1 MVGVE
6 IFIGEI
12 EFMTIKTMGF
22 PGRYIQGPGALEE
35 IPDLLKSFNANN
47 VVVILDEV
55 VNKINGEYLQ
65 KTLSKAGIRV
75 NFVLFPGEI
84 MPEVVSQMANQVS
97 NLNADIVLGFG
108 GGKTIDSAKWIAFN
122 CKLPLFILP
131 TIASNDSPT
140 SRLIVIYDE
149 LHRVSSVDYMVRNP
163 DVVIVDTTIISRA
176 PLRFFVAG
184 LGDALSKKFEAAQCF
199 SNQGKNFF
207 GTPSL
212 ATARLL
218 ADKCY
223 ETIIEYGEEAVKQLK
238 QHQSPNEAV
247 ERAIE
252 ASVLLSGLG
261 FESAGLSLAHA
272 LTRGFTAHP
281 IITKF
286 LHGEIVAF
294 GSIVQ
299 LIAED
304 RSINEIEAHIKFC
317 CSLGLPVSFKSFGIS
332 QLNLLELE
340 DIASKTM
347 NAPYI
352 NNLNPKATNKR
363 IIESIL
369 KADEIGVRLTS

>member
-12 EFMTIKTMGF
+12 KFMTIKTMGF

-35 IPDLLKSFNANN
+35 IPELLKSFNANN
-47 VVVILDEV
+47 VVVILDAV
-55 VNKINGEYLQ
+55 VNKINGESLQ
-65 KTLSKAGIRV
+65 RMLSKTGIRA

-84 MPEVVSQMANQVS
+84 RPEVVSQLADQVS
-97 NLNADIVLGFG
+97 ELNADIVLGFG
-108 GGKTIDSAKWIAFN
+108 GGKTIDCAKWIAFN

-131 TIASNDSPT
+131 SIASNDSPT
-140 SRLIVIYDE
+140 SRLIILYDE
-149 LHRVSSVDYMVRNP
+149 FHRVSRVDYMVRNP
-163 DVVIVDTTIISRA
+163 DVVIVDTTIISHA

-184 LGDALSKKFEAAQCF
+184 LGDALSKKFEAEQCF

-223 ETIIEYGEEAVKQLK
+223 ETILQYGAEAVKQIK
-238 QHQSPNEAV
+238 QYQSPNEAV

-261 FESAGLSLAHA
+261 FESAGLSLAHS

-281 IITKF
+281 IMSTF

-299 LIAED
+299 LIAEN
-304 RSINEIEAHIKFC
+304 RSLVDIKAHAKFC
-317 CSLGLPVSFKSFGIS
+317 LSIGLPVSFKDFGVEGF
-332 QLNLLELE
+332 NHLELE

-347 NAPYI
+347 MAPYI
-352 NNLNPKATNKR
+352 NNLSPKATDAG
-363 IIESIL
+363 IIESLI
-369 KADEIGVRLTS
+369 KANEIGMSL

>member
-6 IFIGEI
+6 ISIGVI

-35 IPDLLKSFNANN
+35 IPDLLKSFNTNN
-47 VVVILDEV
+47 VAVILDEV

-65 KTLSKAGIRV
+65 KTLSQVGIRF
-75 NFVLFPGEI
+75 NFILFPGEI
-84 MPEVVSQMANQVS
+84 TSDVVSELAGQVS
-97 NLNADIVLGFG
+97 DLNADIVLGFG
-108 GGKTIDSAKWIAFN
+108 GGKTIDCAKWIAFN

-140 SRLIVIYDE
+140 SRLIVLYDE
-149 LHRVSSVDYMVRNP
+149 HHRVARVDYMVRNP
-163 DVVIVDTTIISRA
+163 DVVIVDTTIISHA

-199 SNQGKNFF
+199 LNQGKNFF

-238 QHQSPNEAV
+238 QYQSPNDAV
-247 ERAIE
+247 EKTIE
-252 ASVLLSGLG
+252 ASILLSGLG

-281 IITKF
+281 IMTKF

-299 LIAED
+299 LIAEN
-304 RSINEIEAHIKFC
+304 RSLDEIKAHAKFC
-317 CSLGLPVSFKSFGIS
+317 LSIGLPVSFKDFGVEGF
-332 QLNLLELE
+332 NHLELE

-347 NAPYI
+347 MAPYI
-352 NNLNPKATNKR
+352 NNLSPKATDAG
-363 IIESIL
+363 IIESLI
-369 KADEIGVRLTS
+369 KANEIGMSL

>member
-35 IPDLLKSFNANN
+35 IPELLKSFNANN
-47 VVVILDEV
+47 VAVILDEV
-55 VNKINGEYLQ
+55 VNKINGDSLQ
-65 KTLSKAGIRV
+65 KTLSQEGIRA

-84 MPEVVSQMANQVS
+84 TTDVVSELAGQVS
-97 NLNADIVLGFG
+97 DLNADIVLGFG
-108 GGKTIDSAKWIAFN
+108 GGKTIDCAKWIAFN

-131 TIASNDSPT
+131 SIASNDSPT
-140 SRLIVIYDE
+140 SRLIVLYDE
-149 LHRVSSVDYMVRNP
+149 HHRVSRVDFMVRNP
-163 DVVIVDTTIISRA
+163 DVVIVDTNIISRA

-199 SNQGKNFF
+199 SNQGKNFY

-218 ADKCY
+218 ADRCY
-223 ETIIEYGEEAVKQLK
+223 ETILQYGEEAVKQIK
-238 QHQSPNEAV
+238 QYQSPNEAV

-281 IITKF
+281 KVTKF

-299 LIAED
+299 LIAEN
-304 RSINEIEAHIKFC
+304 RSLVEIKAHAKFC
-317 CSLGLPVSFKSFGIS
+317 QSIGLPVSFNDFGLPG
-332 QLNLLELE
+332 LNSLELE
-340 DIASKTM
+340 DIAAKTM
-347 NAPYI
+347 MAPYI
-352 NNLNPKATNKR
+352 NNLSPKATDAR
-363 IIESIL
+363 IIESLIR
-369 KADEIGVRLTS
+369 ANEIGISL

>member
-1 MVGVE
+1 
-6 IFIGEI
+6 
-12 EFMTIKTMGF
+12 MTIKTMGF
-22 PGRYIQGPGALEE
+22 PGRYIQGPGALKE
-35 IPDLLKSFNANN
+35 IPELLKSFNVIN

-55 VNKINGEYLQ
+55 VNKMNGECLQ
-65 KTLSKAGIRV
+65 NTLSQKGFTA

-84 MPEVVSQMANQVS
+84 TPEVVSQLAAQVS
-97 NLNADIVLGFG
+97 DLNADIVLGFG
-108 GGKTIDSAKWIAFN
+108 GGKTIDCAKWIAFN

-140 SRLIVIYDE
+140 SRLIVLYDE
-149 LHRVSSVDYMVRNP
+149 HHRIARVDYMARNP
-163 DVVIVDTTIISRA
+163 DVVIVDTNIISHA

-184 LGDALSKKFEAAQCF
+184 LGDALSKKFEAEQCF
-199 SNQGKNFF
+199 FNQGKNFF

-223 ETIIEYGEEAVKQLK
+223 ETILEYGEEAVKQIK
-238 QHQSPNEAV
+238 QYQSPNEAV
-247 ERAIE
+247 ERATE

-281 IITKF
+281 IMTKF

-299 LIAED
+299 LIAEN
-304 RSINEIEAHIKFC
+304 RSSTEIKTHAKFC
-317 CSLGLPVSFKSFGIS
+317 QSLGLPVSFKDFGVEG
-332 QLNLLELE
+332 LNPLELE

-347 NAPYI
+347 MAPYI
-352 NNLNPKATNKR
+352 NNLSPKATDAR
-363 IIESIL
+363 IIESLIR
-369 KADEIGVRLTS
+369 ANEIGMSL